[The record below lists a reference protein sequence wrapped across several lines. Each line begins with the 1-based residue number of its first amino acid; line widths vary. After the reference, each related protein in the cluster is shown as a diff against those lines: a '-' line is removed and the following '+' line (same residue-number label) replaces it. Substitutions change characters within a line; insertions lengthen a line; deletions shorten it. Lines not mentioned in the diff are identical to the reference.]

1 MCVLNEIKLILGKLS
16 NKAVNK
22 MKQLFL
28 NGIDPLTMQP
38 FSEAHEKFETIKTRR
53 MKNKIRVPKIQLNTS
68 NANADDFQFKTV
80 NMDNIRNKDLSQTNE
95 QLASTKIHG
104 KGLLDS
110 G

>member
-1 MCVLNEIKLILGKLS
+1 
-16 NKAVNK
+16 

-38 FSEAHEKFETIKTRR
+38 FSEDHEKFEAIKTRR

-68 NANADDFQFKTV
+68 NVNADDDFQFKTV

-95 QLASTKIHG
+95 QLASIKING
-104 KGLLDS
+104 KGLSDS